1 MLSQHLDGLLQLP
14 TSGLLHPDVDRGVR
28 YVSKLMH
35 RRKRRVPNFFPQRG
49 SYPPKNSLYQ

>member
-28 YVSKLMH
+28 CVSKLVH
-35 RRKRRVPNFFPQRG
+35 RRKRRLLKFFPQRG
-49 SYPPKNSLYQ
+49 SHPPKNSLYQ